1 MSAPHAIRA
10 QFRGTIGKFALDAG
24 FTAPAKGVTAL
35 FGPSG
40 CGKTTVLRCIAGL
53 LRINGVCEIDG
64 EVWQDESGAFLPTY
78 KRPLGYVFQEAS
90 LFQHLSVRRNLLF
103 GAPRDNRDGTKGG
116 IIFDEVVELLGITR
130 LLDRS
135 PRNLSGGERQRVA
148 IGRALLSQPKLL
160 LMDEPLSALDRATKN
175 EILPF
180 LERLRDRLNLPVVYV
195 THDIAEVERLA
206 DQMVLME
213 KGQVISAGALE
224 DLQSDPSLPLAAARD
239 AAVSLDGVVEASDKA
254 YGLVT
259 LKVRGGSLTV
269 PTAPAPVGERRRIRV
284 IAGDVSLTREAP
296 GPSSILNVLPARI
309 LSMKPVDSNE
319 IIVVVALGADGTGAH
334 MLSRVTRKSWETL
347 DLAEG
352 VGVFAQVKAV
362 ALAPGR
368 GELG

>member
-1 MSAPHAIRA
+1 MTASPAIRA

-64 EVWQDESGAFLPTY
+64 EVWQDENGAFLPTY

-90 LFQHLSVRRNLLF
+90 LFSISPCAATSCSARRATIATEPKA
-103 GAPRDNRDGTKGG
+103 GSSSTKWSSSRDHAAARPQPAQ
-116 IIFDEVVELLGITR
+116 
-130 LLDRS
+130 S
-135 PRNLSGGERQRVA
+135 
-148 IGRALLSQPKLL
+148 IGRRAPAGRDRARALSQPKLL

-180 LERLRDRLNLPVVYV
+180 LERLRDHLDLPVVYI

-206 DQMVLME
+206 DQMVLMD
-213 KGQVISAGALE
+213 KGRVIGAGPLE

-239 AAVSLDGVVEASDKA
+239 AAVSFEGVVQASEEA

-259 LKVRGGSLTV
+259 LKVRGGVL
-269 PTAPAPVGERRRIRV
+269 TAPAPRAGRRAAAHPRHRQRREP
-284 IAGDVSLTREAP
+284 TREAP

-309 LSMKPVDSNE
+309 VSMKPVDTNE
-319 IIVVVALGADGTGAH
+319 VVVVVALGEDGSGARL
-334 MLSRVTRKSWETL
+334 LSRMMRKSWEEL
-347 DLAEG
+347 GLAEG
-352 VGVFAQVKAV
+352 VNVYAQVKAV